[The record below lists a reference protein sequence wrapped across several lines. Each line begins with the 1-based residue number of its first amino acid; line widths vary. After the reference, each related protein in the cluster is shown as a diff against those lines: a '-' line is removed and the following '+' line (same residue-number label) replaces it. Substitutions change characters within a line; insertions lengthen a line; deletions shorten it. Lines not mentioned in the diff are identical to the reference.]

1 MSVRVRFAP
10 SPTGQVH
17 IGNIRTAIFN
27 YLFARHEN
35 GKFLLRV
42 EDTDR
47 ERSNEAAV
55 KGVLD
60 AMEWLGLDVDEEP
73 MFQSTRTEAHLAVA
87 QDLLDRGLAYK
98 ADKGD
103 TGKGEAIIFRMPEG
117 ALRFVDVLKGELTKS
132 SDDVKDLVIVRSNGA
147 PVFHLA
153 NVVDDIEMGITH
165 VIRGDDHIENTYRH
179 VALYEALGAPVP
191 SFCHL
196 PMIVNQ
202 HGKPYSKRD
211 GSAFVGEFRETG
223 YLPDAFL
230 NYLSLLGWSP
240 GDDLEVM
247 DRQRLIGLFSLDRI
261 RSSAS
266 QMDTKKLMWMNG
278 EYMRALPRD
287 VFSTGF
293 DQALSGAGFDTGVH
307 GEAYQASVVA
317 LMQERTKLWAD
328 IGRDS
333 GFFFTE
339 AFGFDPK
346 AARKRLLK
354 DGAAEVLVA
363 LRELLLGLQD
373 FSDTTVE
380 TAVRGY
386 GETNEIPV
394 GNLVNPLRVACSGL
408 GHGPGLFEM
417 LSLLGQDRVCAR
429 IERACALILTGTFPE
444 IP

>member
-1 MSVRVRFAP
+1 
-10 SPTGQVH
+10 
-17 IGNIRTAIFN
+17 
-27 YLFARHEN
+27 
-35 GKFLLRV
+35 
-42 EDTDR
+42 
-47 ERSNEAAV
+47 
-55 KGVLD
+55 
-60 AMEWLGLDVDEEP
+60 
-73 MFQSTRTEAHLAVA
+73 
-87 QDLLDRGLAYK
+87 
-98 ADKGD
+98 
-103 TGKGEAIIFRMPEG
+103 
-117 ALRFVDVLKGELTKS
+117 
-132 SDDVKDLVIVRSNGA
+132 
-147 PVFHLA
+147 
-153 NVVDDIEMGITH
+153 
-165 VIRGDDHIENTYRH
+165 
-179 VALYEALGAPVP
+179 
-191 SFCHL
+191 
-196 PMIVNQ
+196 
-202 HGKPYSKRD
+202 
-211 GSAFVGEFRETG
+211 
-223 YLPDAFL
+223 
-230 NYLSLLGWSP
+230 
-240 GDDLEVM
+240 
-247 DRQRLIGLFSLDRI
+247 
-261 RSSAS
+261 
-266 QMDTKKLMWMNG
+266 
-278 EYMRALPRD
+278 MRALPRD